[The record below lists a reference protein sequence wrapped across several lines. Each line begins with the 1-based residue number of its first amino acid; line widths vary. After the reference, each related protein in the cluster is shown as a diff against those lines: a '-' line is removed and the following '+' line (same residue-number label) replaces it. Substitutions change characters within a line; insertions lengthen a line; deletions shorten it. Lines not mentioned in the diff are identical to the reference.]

1 MFILFVSIS
10 TSITTRNYNEK
21 KEGNFI
27 ISGQVTG
34 FPDGTKF
41 YLRNLTTDAVF
52 DSAIVKN
59 NTYEFEGNLERP
71 SIQIGLN
78 TILDI
83 NLYYTNLLIGNENI
97 TVKGVISDLPW
108 NVNIS
113 GSKTQGDFNY
123 S

>member
-1 MFILFVSIS
+1 MLILFVSII

-21 KEGNFI
+21 KKGNFI
-27 ISGQVTG
+27 IYGQVTG

-41 YLRNLTTDAVF
+41 YLRNLATDAVF

-59 NTYEFEGNLERP
+59 NTYKFEGNLESP
-71 SIQIGLN
+71 SVQIWLN
-78 TILDI
+78 TILDK
-83 NLYYTNLLIGNENI
+83 NFYYTYLLIGNENI
-97 TVKGVISDLPW
+97 TVKGDISDLPW